1 MAADAGLVQGSVGAA
16 LRFVRG
22 NLRFVA
28 IVAAVFAVASTAIS
42 ALSMLGQTLSIV
54 AMVGIG
60 LAQTFAYAA
69 LLGAALFGVEAAR
82 GRWSLDG
89 WRVWSAMAL
98 IGLFLCIVMIVLT
111 IPVSIVLA
119 AGPMVPYVA
128 DLQAAGSDQAAVMAV
143 MTRFLNE
150 NAGVMLLVMLF
161 YGVVWLLLTSRLYL
175 AAPASVE
182 AGRMLTFETWK
193 WTQGHTLK
201 IVGARLM
208 LLLPAYILMF
218 ALSALVSRA
227 LGFNALDAASV
238 QSATSGNPIGI
249 MIYQLINGFIV
260 MALYASLEAGLSAHL
275 YRGLKPPAD

>member
-1 MAADAGLVQGSVGAA
+1 MAADAGLVLGSVGAA
-16 LRFVRG
+16 LRFVRE

-28 IVAAVFAVASTAIS
+28 ATAAIFAVASTAIS

-69 LLGAALFGVEAAR
+69 LLGAALFGVQAAR
-82 GRWSLDG
+82 GRWSMDG

-111 IPVSIVLA
+111 IPVSIALA

-150 NAGVMLLVMLF
+150 NPGVMLLVMLF

-175 AAPASVE
+175 AAPASIE

-193 WTQGHTLK
+193 WTRGHTLK

-208 LLLPAYILMF
+208 LLLPAYILVF

-238 QSATSGNPIGI
+238 QAATTANPVGV

-260 MALYASLEAGLSAHL
+260 MALYVSLEAGLSAHL
-275 YRGLKPPAD
+275 YRGLKPPAA

>member
-16 LRFVRG
+16 LRFVRE

-69 LLGAALFGVEAAR
+69 LLGAALFGVAAAR

-119 AGPMVPYVA
+119 AGPMVPYV
-128 DLQAAGSDQAAVMAV
+128 DELQAAGSDQAAVMAV

-193 WTQGHTLK
+193 WTRGHTLK

-238 QSATSGNPIGI
+238 QAATSGNPIGI
-249 MIYQLINGFIV
+249 MVYQLVNGFIV

-275 YRGLKPPAD
+275 HRGLKPPAA